1 MANNFRIGDIEIS
14 VFSDGEA
21 KIKGTEYFPAST
33 PETWEPHKALLD
45 HEGLYTFPFTCFV
58 LRSGGKTVLVDTGL
72 GPVKGDTW
80 RGGDMLPELAAAGVK
95 PEEIDTVFITHLHA
109 DHCGGAAMRDEQKQ
123 MHPTF
128 PNATYRWTQ
137 AEQEYWSQPELP
149 PQQVA
154 RRDVFA
160 AVADRYEPA
169 DGGTTLAPGVT
180 VYWMPGHTAGHA
192 GLIVASGTERAF
204 ILGDGVSC
212 PVQLTETEWSGMGD
226 FDPKLARASQEAMAR
241 EVEGTSTLVRGSHFP
256 GLEFGRVLKGEGKRY
271 WQV

>member
-1 MANNFRIGDIEIS
+1 MANNFQVGDIE
-14 VFSDGEA
+14 VTVVSDGEA
-21 KIKGTEYFPAST
+21 VMQPTQYFPAST
-33 PETWEPHKALLD
+33 AEAWEAHKQLLEPD
-45 HEGLYTFPFTCFV
+45 GTLRFPFTCFV
-58 LRSGGKTVLVDTGL
+58 LRSGGKTVLIDTGL
-72 GPVKGDTW
+72 GPFKSDTW

-95 PEEIDTVFITHLHA
+95 PNEIDTVFITHLHA
-109 DHCGGAAMRDEQKQ
+109 DHCGGAATRDENKE

-137 AEQEYWSQPELP
+137 AEQEYWTNPDLP
-149 PQQVA
+149 KEQVA

-160 AVADRYEPA
+160 AVADRFEPA

-180 VYWMPGHTAGHA
+180 VYSMPGHTAGHA
-192 GLIVASGTERAF
+192 GVIVASGTDRAF

-212 PVQLTETEWSGMGD
+212 PVQLTESEWSGMGD

-256 GLEFGRVLKGEGKRY
+256 GLEFGRVLVGEGKRY
-271 WQV
+271 WSA